1 MILNMLA
8 KKKEKLVLY
17 IYTIILLAINSV
29 RIFNDSIWGDE
40 GFSIMLATSDI
51 SYLIDRT
58 ARDVHPP
65 LYYLL
70 LKGFYNVFGAT
81 AAMGKLLSFLAIAVI
96 CLLAVT
102 YFCKKF
108 GAAASMILIGV
119 VTFTGNCVSM
129 IVEIRMYSWAMLFL
143 ILTLIFIIELLYH
156 SEAYS
161 ILKKVL
167 CWAGLSVSSLL
178 AAYTH
183 YYALITVAIL
193 DAVFFILIF
202 LSDHKTW
209 KYICGSLFVMIAGYL
224 PWLSVLIK
232 TFQGVL
238 GDYWIAEIDIKRYL
252 AYIFGDDIFG
262 YLLLLVLVVSVL
274 LFGITENGIVTEKEK
289 KDKSRLVRLQWKYGL
304 DWKNKDKQLVFL
316 CLAAGFGTIV
326 VGVIVSYVFRPLY
339 VDRYIYPAIGLLA
352 VALAV
357 SFVKTFRDKA
367 LLLLLLV
374 LMGCSGIHNFS
385 SVCRTEATYM
395 TEETKEYLLDNLEA
409 GDAILTDN
417 TLLAWTVIRYY
428 FPDYQI
434 YDTAYCD
441 LTNMKEE
448 RIWFM
453 LEGQEDTLDTL
464 VSSGYHVEKVMET
477 GLDNVFFTLYL
488 LTK

>member
-8 KKKEKLVLY
+8 KKKEKLILY

-29 RIFNDSIWGDE
+29 RSLNDSIWGDE

-81 AAMGKLLSFLAIAVI
+81 AAMGKLLSFLAIAII

-102 YFCKKF
+102 YFYKRF
-108 GAAASMILIGV
+108 GAAVSMILIGV

-143 ILTLIFIIELLYH
+143 ILTLIFMIELLYH
-156 SEAYS
+156 SEAYGTS
-161 ILKKVL
+161 KKVL
-167 CWAGLSVSSLL
+167 CWIGLSVSSLL

-193 DAVFFILIF
+193 DAVFFILTFIT
-202 LSDHKTW
+202 DHKTW
-209 KYICGSLFVMIAGYL
+209 KYICISLFGMIAGYL

-238 GDYWIAEIDIKRYL
+238 GDYWITEIDIKRYMT
-252 AYIFGDDIFG
+252 YIFGNDIFG
-262 YLLLLVLVVSVL
+262 YLLLLVLLVSA
-274 LFGITENGIVTEKEK
+274 FFFCITENGLTIEKQKE
-289 KDKSRLVRLQWKYGL
+289 DKSRLVKLHWKYGF
-304 DWKNKDKQLVFL
+304 DWKNKDKQLILL
-316 CLAAGFGTIV
+316 CLVAGFGTIF
-326 VGVIVSYVFRPLY
+326 VGVAVSYVFRPLY

-357 SFVKTFRDKA
+357 SFVKTFRNRV
-367 LLLLLLV
+367 LIVLLLV
-374 LMGCSGIHNFS
+374 LMGCSGIYNFR

-395 TEETKEYLLDNLEA
+395 TETTKECLQENLQE

-428 FPDYQI
+428 FPDREI

-441 LTNMKEE
+441 LTDMKEE

-453 LEGQEDTLDTL
+453 LEGQEEPLDTL
-464 VSSGYHVEKVMET
+464 ISSGYHAEKVMET